1 MIQVEIVRN
10 KEERIAQFRVQGHA
24 NAGPHGED
32 IVCAAVSALTQTAL
46 LGIGKHLE
54 RKVFYEVASG
64 RVLARLEEAPDR
76 LTDAVLETMLLGLR
90 EIEKLNPEH
99 IRILEARR

>member
-10 KEERIAQFRVQGHA
+10 KEGRIAQFSVKGHA

-46 LGIGKHLE
+46 LGLEKHLC
-54 RKVFYEVASG
+54 RNVFYEVASG
-64 RVLARLEEAPDR
+64 RVLARLEEEPDV
-76 LTDAVLETMLLGLR
+76 LTDAVAETMLLGLR
-90 EIEKLNPEH
+90 EIEKLSPGRV
-99 IRILEARR
+99 RILEARR